1 MTDRGAV
8 YLIVAV
14 VAAAVVAGIVFSKR
28 PGMLKMALGIDRL
41 STFVGQFGSWA
52 IILLTAA
59 IVYDVTARRFFRA
72 PTDWA
77 YDVSYML
84 YGALFMLAGGYAL
97 SRNGHV
103 RGDFLYR
110 NFHPTLQA
118 KFDLVLYMLFFFP
131 AIMAFMISGWHF
143 FELSWMQNERSSVSP
158 TGPIIWPFKFLIPAV
173 GLLLLLQGL
182 VEVVR
187 CVQCI
192 RSGDWPPRIS
202 DVEELEKQILLAAQE
217 KGAEALAAEM
227 AKGGEAAILKAAHA
241 VEEKASRD
249 PRPHA
254 RDHHEG

>member
-1 MTDRGAV
+1 MSDRAAV
-8 YLIVAV
+8 YLIAAV
-14 VAAAVVAGIVFSKR
+14 VAAAILAGIVFSR
-28 PGMLKMALGIDRL
+28 RTGALRILIGIDRM
-41 STFVGQFGSWA
+41 STLIGQTGAWA
-52 IILLTAA
+52 ILLLTAA

-84 YGALFMLAGGYAL
+84 YGTLFMLAGAYAL

-110 NFHPTLQA
+110 NFSPALQA
-118 KFDLVLYMLFFFP
+118 KFDLVLYLLFFFP

-143 FELSWMQNERSSVSP
+143 FELSWLQNERSSVSP
-158 TGPIIWPFKFLIPAV
+158 TGPIIWPFKFLIPFV

-192 RSGDWPPRIS
+192 RQGDWPPRLS

-227 AKGGEAAILKAAHA
+227 AKGGEEAVLRAAHE
-241 VEEKASRD
+241 VEERASRD
-249 PRPHA
+249 PNPR
-254 RDHHEG
+254 HHDSQM

>member
-8 YLIVAV
+8 YLIAAL
-14 VAAAVVAGIVFSKR
+14 VAAAIVAGIVFAKR
-28 PGMLKMALGIDRL
+28 PGMLRIALGIDRL
-41 STFVGQFGSWA
+41 STFVGQTGSWC
-52 IILLTAA
+52 ILLLTAV

-84 YGALFMLAGGYAL
+84 YGTLFMLAGAYAL

-110 NFHPTLQA
+110 NFSPSLQA
-118 KFDLVLYMLFFFP
+118 KFDLTLYLLFFFP
-131 AIMAFMISGWHF
+131 AIMAFMISGYHF
-143 FELSWMQNERSSVSP
+143 FELSWLQNERSSVSP
-158 TGPIIWPFKFLIPAV
+158 GGPIIWPFKFLIPAV

-192 RSGDWPPRIS
+192 RSGEWPQRLS
-202 DVEELEKQILLAAQE
+202 DVEELEKTILAAAE
-217 KGAEALAAEM
+217 AKGAEALAAEM
-227 AKGGEAAILKAAHA
+227 AKGGEEAILKAVHA
-241 VEEKASRD
+241 VEERASHD
-249 PRPHA
+249 PAPRHPHS
-254 RDHHEG
+254 